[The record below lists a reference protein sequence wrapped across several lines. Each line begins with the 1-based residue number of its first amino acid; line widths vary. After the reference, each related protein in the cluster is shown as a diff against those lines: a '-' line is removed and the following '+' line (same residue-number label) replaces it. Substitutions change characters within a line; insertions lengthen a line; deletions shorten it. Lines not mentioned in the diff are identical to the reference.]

1 MNPKS
6 DAEVRFIDR
15 RIVGNRQNI
24 ALSHQSRMQWNK
36 VIWIHKEM
44 PEGKFTRTKIIAK
57 VVKIGI
63 NTLYKMF
70 ANIYGGKL

>member
-1 MNPKS
+1 M
-6 DAEVRFIDR
+6 RFIGR
-15 RIVGNRQNI
+15 RIVVNRQNI
-24 ALSHQSRMQWNK
+24 ALSHQSQMQEDK
-36 VIWIHKEM
+36 VIWVDKEM
-44 PEGKFTRTKIIAK
+44 PEGRFTRTRIIEK